1 MKVLNNISDLNV
13 SLTDL
18 YNAKDKQIEI
28 NLSDK
33 PYTFS
38 LVLKDSQG
46 KVDCKISSFG
56 ANLWMR
62 TDKGLKYEQYKTLAS
77 LQAAIVKKIKAT
89 VDTQGDIS
97 FTLSNEV
104 YTF

>member
-1 MKVLNNISDLNV
+1 MKTLNNISDLNV
-13 SLTDL
+13 TLEEL
-18 YNAKDKQIEI
+18 YKSKNKQIEI
-28 NLSDK
+28 SLTDK

-38 LVLKDSQG
+38 LVLKDNQD

-62 TDKGLKYEQYKTLAS
+62 TNKGLKYEKYKTLAS
-77 LQAAIVKKIKAT
+77 LQTAIVKKISKT
-89 VDTQGDIS
+89 VDTKGDIK
-97 FTLSNEV
+97 FILSDKV

>member
-13 SLTDL
+13 TLEQL
-18 YNAKDKQIEI
+18 YAAKDKQLEI
-28 NLSDK
+28 SLSDK
-33 PYTFS
+33 PYTFNV
-38 LVLKDSQG
+38 VLKDRSD

-62 TDKGLKYEQYKTLAS
+62 TNKGLNYEKYKSLAT
-77 LQAAIVKKIKAT
+77 LQAAIVRTIRAK
-89 VDTQGDIS
+89 VDSVGDIKFS
-97 FTLSNEV
+97 ISNEV